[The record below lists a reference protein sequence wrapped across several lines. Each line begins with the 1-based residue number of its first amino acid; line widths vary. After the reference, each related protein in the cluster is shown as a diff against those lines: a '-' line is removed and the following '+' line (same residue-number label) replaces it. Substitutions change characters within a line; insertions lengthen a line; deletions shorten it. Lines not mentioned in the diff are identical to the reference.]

1 MFYSLGVYME
11 VCIGRRA
18 EGEDGGKDEG
28 EGGEDDGEEEDDD
41 DDEDEV

>member
-11 VCIGRRA
+11 VGIGWRA
-18 EGEDGGKDEG
+18 EGEDGG
-28 EGGEDDGEEEDDD
+28 EGGEDDGEEEEDDD